1 MITTQRAINTI
12 QRILEEFYTEV
23 LQEKY
28 VKAYRN
34 EYHLNEE
41 AFLDDYIE
49 LLYIAKM
56 EPNLPKETDGLQASL
71 RILHRIIY
79 SLQPMYHN
87 DFPAAYNFEQM
98 SALQAIMHEKMK
110 EQIKEYEKENA

>member
-1 MITTQRAINTI
+1 MITTRTAINTI
-12 QRILEEFYTEV
+12 QRILEEFYTEI
-23 LQEKY
+23 LGEKY
-28 VKAYRN
+28 RKRYRN
-34 EYHLNEE
+34 EYQLNEIQ
-41 AFLDDYIE
+41 FLDDYVE

-71 RILHRIIY
+71 RILHRII
-79 SLQPMYHN
+79 SSFQPMFYN
-87 DFPAAYNFEQM
+87 TFPASYNFNQM